1 MTNDEIE
8 AFFEIVKTGSISG
21 AAERLFVTQP
31 ALTRRIQTLE
41 AELGYCLFKR
51 SKGQKKIELTQ
62 EGNAFISVARR
73 LQDLWQEARD
83 IKEMDQS
90 DLLKLSAIS
99 SVSNYIL
106 PEVFRS
112 LSEKSPKI
120 RIYFWHSHS
129 FEAYDYVANGMV
141 DLALIADAR
150 YYPNIETIPLY
161 QEPMILLSNT
171 SKTYPETVS
180 PDLLNPRDEIF
191 LSWNPEYNTWHDYW
205 FGASM
210 QYHAYMDQ
218 MSLLEYFISREDT
231 WAIAPFSVAAPVSR
245 LPYVASYRLES
256 PPPARIIYYIKKI
269 NREIRFEETFLK
281 TLKQE
286 ISRTPEYTLL

>member
-1 MTNDEIE
+1 MNPDLTL
-8 AFFEIVKTGSISG
+8 FFISG
-21 AAERLFVTQP
+21 T
-31 ALTRRIQTLE
+31 
-41 AELGYCLFKR
+41 
-51 SKGQKKIELTQ
+51 KILRYK
-62 EGNAFISVARR
+62 N
-73 LQDLWQEARD
+73 RD
-83 IKEMDQS
+83 GDT
-90 DLLKLSAIS
+90 
-99 SVSNYIL
+99 
-106 PEVFRS
+106 
-112 LSEKSPKI
+112 
-120 RIYFWHSHS
+120 
-129 FEAYDYVANGMV
+129 
-141 DLALIADAR
+141 ADAR